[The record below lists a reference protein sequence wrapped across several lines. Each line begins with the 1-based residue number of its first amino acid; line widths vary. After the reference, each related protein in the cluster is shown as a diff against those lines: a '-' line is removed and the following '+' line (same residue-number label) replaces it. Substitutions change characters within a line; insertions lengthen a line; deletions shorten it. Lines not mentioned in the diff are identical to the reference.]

1 MFIAR
6 LRPALAGLL
15 LVVFASVASAQD
27 KPTLTATVNGS
38 TVRSELDGRARSDVL
53 RTSCPSRWKSIWTVF
68 GRRWY
73 ERRHPLVSL
82 RDPTSCKSEPPRGRS
97 RGRFRIR

>member
-6 LRPALAGLL
+6 LRPALAGLM

-38 TVRSELDGRARSDVL
+38 TVSLN
-53 RTSCPSRWKSIWTVF
+53 WTVVPGATTYELLAQVGGSQF
-68 GRRWY
+68 GPFSVGSGTSADIPVY
-73 ERRHPLVSL
+73 L
-82 RDPTSCKSEPPRGRS
+82 RDPTSCKSEALRGRS
-97 RGRFRIR
+97 RGRFPIR